1 MTGRTKGRGLLDLA
15 MGIMKRVST
24 EVIFGVRL
32 LSCAGNSHA
41 RMSSDVKQK
50 APALGTGIG
59 CLPSYL
65 LFSLTQHATSLC
77 PHSSKGKIT
86 SKENNSGRKLDKREN
101 FTLYM
106 PVPTEMLNSCSRAQ
120 IWEKLKGEIQA
131 FLLWKVL
138 CKEVKELE

>member
-50 APALGTGIG
+50 AP
-59 CLPSYL
+59 
-65 LFSLTQHATSLC
+65 ATSLC

-131 FLLWKVL
+131 FLL
-138 CKEVKELE
+138 